1 MSAPAIESS
10 TREERMAYVQEQ
22 WKCLSNC
29 EMCGKCQ
36 VLHGAVAELL
46 YADYIEGRRAYME
59 ITLELRNRNI

>member
-1 MSAPAIESS
+1 
-10 TREERMAYVQEQ
+10 MAYVQEQ